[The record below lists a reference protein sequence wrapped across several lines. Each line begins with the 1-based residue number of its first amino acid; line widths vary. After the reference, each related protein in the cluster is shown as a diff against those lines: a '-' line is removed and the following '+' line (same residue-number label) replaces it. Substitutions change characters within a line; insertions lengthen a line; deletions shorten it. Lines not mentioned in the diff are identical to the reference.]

1 MSLLY
6 IVLLLKCVFF
16 LVHEILLKRMLL
28 FNKKYLLLIV
38 SYVYFKKLNL
48 FDFFFPGARRKK
60 EYKNF
65 SDGFRLYL
73 ISLKK
78 KICNSVS
85 DWCWAFYYFMF
96 PDVGISISFQCC
108 KMNFILRRTIVFL
121 FKISKCFLK
130 YNRFFKEFALY
141 PL

>member
-1 MSLLY
+1 
-6 IVLLLKCVFF
+6 
-16 LVHEILLKRMLL
+16 MLL

-78 KICNSVS
+78 KYAIQFQIDVELFIISCFQMWVSQSPFSVAR
-85 DWCWAFYYFMF
+85 W
-96 PDVGISISFQCC
+96 ISFYVE
-108 KMNFILRRTIVFL
+108 LL
-121 FKISKCFLK
+121 FSCLK
-130 YNRFFKEFALY
+130 YQNAF
-141 PL
+141 